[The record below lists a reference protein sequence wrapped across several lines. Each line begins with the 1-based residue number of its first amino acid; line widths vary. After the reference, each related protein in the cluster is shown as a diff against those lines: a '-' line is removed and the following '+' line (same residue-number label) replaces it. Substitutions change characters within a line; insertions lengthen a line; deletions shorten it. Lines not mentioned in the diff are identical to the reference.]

1 MAWIALCGRQKRN
14 PIEPDW
20 EGKMMDATAGHAV
33 IHAGQIEIRFL
44 LEAGP
49 TAGTLTMFEF
59 VVPAQARVPI
69 AHSHEAFDET
79 VYGLSGVLTW
89 TLDDQQVRVGPGD
102 VLFIPRG
109 HVHHF
114 VNLDTQ
120 DARQLSAIN
129 PGLLGPEY
137 FQEIAAVVNAGGPPN
152 VERIME
158 VMRRHGLRPAL
169 PTK

>member
-1 MAWIALCGRQKRN
+1 
-14 PIEPDW
+14 
-20 EGKMMDATAGHAV
+20 MMDATAGNAV

-44 LEAGP
+44 LQAAK

-102 VLFIPRG
+102 VLFIARG

-120 DARQLSAIN
+120 DVRQLSAIT

-137 FQEIAAVVNAGGPPN
+137 FHEIAEVVNAGGPPN

-169 PTK
+169 PAK

>member
-1 MAWIALCGRQKRN
+1 MT
-14 PIEPDW
+14 
-20 EGKMMDATAGHAV
+20 DAGYAV

-44 LEAGP
+44 LHAGQ

-59 VVPAQARVPI
+59 VVQAQARVPI

-79 VYGLSGVLTW
+79 IYGLSGVLTW

-120 DARQLSAIN
+120 DARQLSAISR
-129 PGLLGPEY
+129 
-137 FQEIAAVVNAGGPPN
+137 VS
-152 VERIME
+152 
-158 VMRRHGLRPAL
+158 L
-169 PTK
+169 PY

>member
-1 MAWIALCGRQKRN
+1 MT
-14 PIEPDW
+14 
-20 EGKMMDATAGHAV
+20 DAGYAV

-44 LEAGP
+44 LHAGQ

-59 VVPAQARVPI
+59 VVQAQARVPI

-79 VYGLSGVLTW
+79 IYGLSGVLTW

-120 DARQLSAIN
+120 DARQLSAIT
-129 PGLLGPEY
+129 PGLLGPDY
-137 FQEIAAVVNAGGPPN
+137 FHEIAEVVNAGGPPN

-158 VMRRHGLRPAL
+158 VMRRHGLRPVL
-169 PTK
+169 PAT

>member
-1 MAWIALCGRQKRN
+1 
-14 PIEPDW
+14 
-20 EGKMMDATAGHAV
+20 MMDATAGNAV

-44 LEAGP
+44 LQAAK

-102 VLFIPRG
+102 VLFIARG
-109 HVHHF
+109 HVHQF
-114 VNLDTQ
+114 VNLDAQ
-120 DARQLSAIN
+120 DARQLSAIT

-137 FQEIAAVVNAGGPPN
+137 FQEIAEVVNAGGPPN

-158 VMRRHGLRPAL
+158 VMRRHGLRPAV
-169 PTK
+169 PAK

>member
-1 MAWIALCGRQKRN
+1 MT
-14 PIEPDW
+14 D
-20 EGKMMDATAGHAV
+20 AGHAV

-44 LEAGP
+44 LHAGQ

-59 VVPAQARVPI
+59 VVQAQARVPI

-79 VYGLSGVLTW
+79 IYGLSGVLTW

-114 VNLDTQ
+114 VNLATQ
-120 DARQLSAIN
+120 DARQLSAIT

-137 FQEIAAVVNAGGPPN
+137 FHEIAEVVNAGGPPN

-169 PTK
+169 PAK

>member
-1 MAWIALCGRQKRN
+1 
-14 PIEPDW
+14 
-20 EGKMMDATAGHAV
+20 MMDATAGNAV

-44 LEAGP
+44 LQAAQ
-49 TAGTLTMFEF
+49 TARTLTMFEF

-79 VYGLSGVLTW
+79 IYGLSGVLTW

-120 DARQLSAIN
+120 DARQLSAIT

-137 FQEIAAVVNAGGPPN
+137 FHEIAEVVNAGGPPN
-152 VERIME
+152 IERIIE
-158 VMRRHGLRPAL
+158 VMRRHGLHPAL
-169 PTK
+169 PPT